1 MAYQRTNAQI
11 AETLATLTNLM
22 AREDHPRRNNELTL
36 EKFMK
41 HKPPTF
47 NGGYDPDGAQK
58 WLEGVERIF
67 DANRK

>member
-1 MAYQRTNAQI
+1 
-11 AETLATLTNLM
+11 M
-22 AREDHPRRNNELTL
+22 AREDHPRRNNEMTL